1 MVDVQSSC
9 KKFLKHK
16 ISLPAHIN
24 EHGGER
30 HMANKNNSNQPTN
43 AAEVRKQNQQSTQK
57 TSTSQGSNYNTEFGA
72 EFAPKTN
79 ATEVRN
85 QNQQSAQKAT
95 QPQGGM
101 NNRSE
106 FGAEFAS
113 QTNPT
118 EVKKQNQQSAQKA
131 SNRNNNSTK

>member
-1 MVDVQSSC
+1 
-9 KKFLKHK
+9 
-16 ISLPAHIN
+16 
-24 EHGGER
+24 
-30 HMANKNNSNQPTN
+30 MANKNNSNQPTN

-57 TSTSQGSNYNTEFGA
+57 TAAPQANAYNTEFA
-72 EFAPKTN
+72 SEFAPKTN

-85 QNQQSAQKAT
+85 QNQQSAQKAA
-95 QPQGGM
+95 QPQGGT
-101 NNRSE
+101 NNRTE

-131 SNRNNNSTK
+131 SYRNNNSTK

>member
-1 MVDVQSSC
+1 
-9 KKFLKHK
+9 
-16 ISLPAHIN
+16 
-24 EHGGER
+24 
-30 HMANKNNSNQPTN
+30 MANKNNSNQPTN
-43 AAEVRKQNQQSTQK
+43 AAGVRNQNQQSAQK
-57 TSTSQGSNYNTEFGA
+57 ATQGSYNTEFGA

-79 ATEVRN
+79 AT
-85 QNQQSAQKAT
+85 
-95 QPQGGM
+95 QPQGGT
-101 NNRSE
+101 NNRTE

>member
-9 KKFLKHK
+9 KKNKHK
-16 ISLPAHIN
+16 ISFPAHIN
-24 EHGGER
+24 EHGGEI

-57 TSTSQGSNYNTEFGA
+57 TATPQANAYNTEFGS

-95 QPQGGM
+95 QGTF
-101 NNRSE
+101 NTE
-106 FGAEFAS
+106 FGAEFAP

-131 SNRNNNSTK
+131 SYRNNNSTK

>member
-1 MVDVQSSC
+1 
-9 KKFLKHK
+9 
-16 ISLPAHIN
+16 
-24 EHGGER
+24 
-30 HMANKNNSNQPTN
+30 MANKNNSNQPTN
-43 AAEVRKQNQQSTQK
+43 AAGVRNQNQQSAQK
-57 TSTSQGSNYNTEFGA
+57 ATQGSYNTEFGA

-79 ATEVRN
+79 AT
-85 QNQQSAQKAT
+85 
-95 QPQGGM
+95 QPQGGTT
-101 NNRSE
+101 E

>member
-1 MVDVQSSC
+1 M
-9 KKFLKHK
+9 
-16 ISLPAHIN
+16 SLPAHIN
-24 EHGGER
+24 EHGGEI
-30 HMANKNNSNQPTN
+30 HMANKNNSNKPTS
-43 AAEVRKQNQQSTQK
+43 AAEVRKQNQQSAQAT
-57 TSTSQGSNYNTEFGA
+57 TPQGTNNYNTEFGA

-79 ATEVRN
+79 APQVRN

-95 QPQGGM
+95 QPQGGT
-101 NNRSE
+101 NNRTE